1 MPNPAVDD
9 ELPSNVRQD
18 FLRATQTFQACDA
31 LKPRVRYAD
40 DVAKFGWHLYIV
52 DDGGPWC
59 GANNPVA
66 MDDLPLGFGSDER
79 LFGLGLR
86 RRSVRGW
93 WQNPSPASTGTEP
106 LTDRLDTQ
114 SDFRALELLRL
125 TDALV
130 FAEESTC
137 AS

>member
-1 MPNPAVDD
+1 MMLIVEARNTLEP
-9 ELPSNVRQD
+9 
-18 FLRATQTFQACDA
+18 RARHANE
-31 LKPRVRYAD
+31 VS
-40 DVAKFGWHLYIV
+40 KFGWYLYIV
-52 DDGGPWC
+52 DDGGPWR
-59 GANNPVA
+59 GANNPDPI
-66 MDDLPLGFGSDER
+66 DDLPLGFGLDER
-79 LFGLGLR
+79 LYGLGLR

-93 WQNPSPASTGTEP
+93 WQNPSPTSTGTEP

-125 TDALV
+125 ADALA